1 MAVPG
6 AELPRAEVLSAV
18 LSAGDV
24 TDAGR
29 PRGARGARGV
39 LRTLEI
45 TIPGAV
51 LLLLLFFCFVW
62 PIVYPVPR
70 PTGGSILDAGLPMWS
85 PGHILGTDNVGNDYM
100 SEMLYGGRVSFEI
113 AAAVQVIGLLVG
125 GLLGMIAGYSGGLVE
140 AVLMRLFDV
149 FIAFPSLVLVLAIVD
164 SLGQSEPN
172 VIWALSAFSIPAFA
186 RLTRAAT
193 LRLRDQ
199 PFVVAARLFSAKPW
213 RIMLGH
219 LAPNMLPQLL
229 TFSLLGAGVTII
241 LEGALDFLGYGI
253 PDPAPSW
260 GKEIAAGGTILSVRP
275 GLVIVPSIFLFVT
288 VVCLNLTGD
297 GLRARW
303 GVR

>member
-6 AELPRAEVLSAV
+6 AELPGAEVLSAV

-29 PRGARGARGV
+29 PRGARGARGA
-39 LRTLEI
+39 LRTVEI
-45 TIPGAV
+45 TIPGGV
-51 LLLLLFFCFVW
+51 LLLLLFFCFIW
-62 PIVYPVPR
+62 PVVYPVPK
-70 PTGGSILDAGLPMWS
+70 PTGGSILDAGLPMFS

-125 GLLGMIAGYSGGLVE
+125 GLLGMIAGYAGGLTE

-199 PFVVAARLFSAKPW
+199 PFVVAARLSSAKPW
-213 RIMLGH
+213 RIMFGH

-275 GLVIVPSIFLFVT
+275 GLVIVPSVFLFVT